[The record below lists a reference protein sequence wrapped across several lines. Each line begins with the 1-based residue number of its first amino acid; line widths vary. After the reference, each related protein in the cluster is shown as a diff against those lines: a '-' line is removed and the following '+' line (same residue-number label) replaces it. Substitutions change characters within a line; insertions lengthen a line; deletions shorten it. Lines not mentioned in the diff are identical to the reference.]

1 MKKTITINLGG
12 IVFYIDEDAYGL
24 LHRYLENIRLFFKKK
39 GEDKEIVAD
48 IESRMAELLSENITH
63 PNQPI
68 TQSDVEAVINQIGQ
82 PEDFYDEEADSN
94 TSNKQENQSESKRE
108 GFEEAYKYK
117 KNKKFFRN
125 PDDKIFGGVASGL
138 AAYFGVDVVIVRVI
152 LLALLFAAGTSFWIY
167 LFLWIFIPEA
177 KTAIE
182 KLQMYGK
189 DITVENI
196 GKQVNYETEY
206 ETEPNR
212 SNRPIDNM
220 FRGLGCFMKGI
231 IFIVLIAL
239 TPVWVVLFVVLFGL
253 VLAAIAGTSA
263 LVAVFGEPFTNIVI
277 QTPTPTLYTLFLVIG
292 IPIGVAIYALLRL
305 AINKLPPISNP
316 VKWILVILWFIL
328 LIVLMST
335 NQSPVLDLWRVSS
348 IV

>member
-94 TSNKQENQSESKRE
+94 AGNQQENQSESKKG

-152 LLALLFAAGTSFWIY
+152 LLALLFVAGTSFWIY
-167 LFLWIFIPEA
+167 IFLWIFIPEA

-220 FRGLGCFMKGI
+220 FRGLGCFMKGV
-231 IFIVLIAL
+231 VLFVLLTL
-239 TPVWVVLFVVLFGL
+239 TPVWIVLFLVLLGL
-253 VLAAIAGTSA
+253 ALAAIAGTT
-263 LVAVFGEPFTNIVI
+263 AVVSIFGEPFANVII
-277 QTPTPTLYTLFLVIG
+277 QTPAPSLYTLFLLIG
-292 IPIGVAIYALLRL
+292 IPFGVGIYALLRL
-305 AINKLPPISNP
+305 AITKLPPISNLL
-316 VKWILVILWFIL
+316 KWILVILWFIL
-328 LIVLMST
+328 LVVFIST
-335 NQSPVLDLWRVSS
+335 HDGQALEFWRVTS